1 MKVYFLAGAEADLK
15 ELRRYILQN
24 FGEVAWRDSYRKIK
38 DSVRRLQTAPESG
51 PIPDELADLHL
62 SQYRQVVSGLNR
74 ILYEVRGN
82 ALYIH
87 LVCDSRRDIKTLL
100 NRRLLRP
107 Q

>member
-24 FGEVAWRDSYRKIK
+24 FGEAAWLDSYQRIK

-62 SQYRQVVSGLNR
+62 SQYRQVVSGVNR
-74 ILYEVRGN
+74 ILYEVRGDT
-82 ALYIH
+82 LYIH
-87 LVCDSRRDIKTLL
+87 LVCDCRRDLRTLL
-100 NRRLLRP
+100 HRRLLRP